1 MSSDYDDDDLLL
13 DDDALRKLSEVED
26 KCGVAAPQGASHVS
40 NAAPVL
46 NLPKRGENPPPQK
59 RAKVA
64 PPVLASL
71 SDEDDTPDI
80 FVNADGTYA
89 LDSPGPSV
97 VSLAPSFIHPG
108 TARRVASE
116 SVPHHSVSPAI
127 APARPSNQNGGQPAP
142 ARSLR
147 RNDSSASIQVIEA
160 PPTTQGIRPLIR
172 AGSLSQAISR
182 GLARNGTP
190 LTQQQSQSQ
199 MQVDSGLHDP
209 DANFLQNEV
218 KALRAQLARAESER
232 ESLRTSLQQ
241 NKEATFAKAG
251 EAENLRRTMSKQT
264 ERHAEE
270 ISRLRQDMIEME
282 KAKATLEARMKQ
294 EMDQIRTSMT
304 FRQHEIGTSRKG
316 FPNVNSTI
324 KKRQVMGSSHTPG
337 STQGFSRALEL
348 QSSPLSPTKR
358 STRKQMG
365 PPEKSFSK
373 LTNSFARS
381 TSPAKARL
389 RPKSLAED
397 TFDGPGETSVWPG
410 SSRIQGKGKEKA
422 SNAWKDDEDQN
433 AHVRSLKFEEPEY
446 WRSHPIP
453 ATQAPFA
460 IEPDV
465 FGASSLP
472 KTPMKSRAEGIPSME
487 VTGPIDLADELRMF
501 LLAHVVLFDFPE
513 TRKTFSLQTI
523 LTASI
528 PDNLRQR
535 FDIAC
540 ANLFSAFSGSIVP
553 STGDTGENSAWDHAA
568 TKASLALAQLAQVF
582 QEGCLLTSLH
592 TLVNLLSSIS
602 VTIPGFARYL
612 LEAGVGDQ
620 DSLILAVLCDTI
632 IRFFKKPSDSGEVW
646 HLAESILGLFES
658 LASYAKDDC
667 AIKFSILSH
676 KAEVLSILLD
686 PAQPPPWTVRVT
698 RLLSILGS
706 RSPLARTL
714 LNFSEANASSTREIP
729 KVPLLECIC
738 RHLVAFR
745 KHNINEHYRELYEN
759 ILTALA
765 QFAIADNQSLK
776 TLVDSPSLL
785 LSLVSFIYNVT
796 STIWSEVAL
805 AENATG
811 NHEIWQNLR
820 SAVQLLH
827 YLVFT
832 PDPMPNVRERL
843 IYATRSPFNGSIHFF
858 IVSFGRLAFGDPP
871 DYLDTTCA
879 KAIRGIRGLSEALLE
894 TVVDGPEVDG
904 IYTVFRDS
912 DEDENI
918 PSSGE
923 KVEPSVADEEEALRM
938 VIDDEDY

>member
-365 PPEKSFSK
+365 PPEETLPDIKFMLFTLLPLLLVWTTVRKEKSFSK

-389 RPKSLAED
+389 RPKSPTED

-487 VTGPIDLADELRMF
+487 VTAPIDLADEVSRSNSF
-501 LLAHVVLFDFPE
+501 
-513 TRKTFSLQTI
+513 
-523 LTASI
+523 
-528 PDNLRQR
+528 
-535 FDIAC
+535 
-540 ANLFSAFSGSIVP
+540 ANLNVDKFSPATGSIVP

-612 LEAGVGDQ
+612 LEAGVGDR

-759 ILTALA
+759 ILIALA

-796 STIWSEVAL
+796 SAIWSEVAL
-805 AENATG
+805 TENATG

-843 IYATRSPFNGSIHFF
+843 IYATRNPFNGSIHFF

-871 DYLDTTCA
+871 DYLDTNCA

>member
-26 KCGVAAPQGASHVS
+26 KCGVAAPVYS
-40 NAAPVL
+40 NAAL
-46 NLPKRGENPPPQK
+46 
-59 RAKVA
+59 
-64 PPVLASL
+64 
-71 SDEDDTPDI
+71 
-80 FVNADGTYA
+80 F
-89 LDSPGPSV
+89 

-337 STQGFSRALEL
+337 LRGNRWALQVSNLSEETL
-348 QSSPLSPTKR
+348 PDIKFMLFTLLPLLLVWT
-358 STRKQMG
+358 TVRK
-365 PPEKSFSK
+365 EKSFSK

-487 VTGPIDLADELRMF
+487 VTGQLIWRM
-501 LLAHVVLFDFPE
+501 
-513 TRKTFSLQTI
+513 
-523 LTASI
+523 
-528 PDNLRQR
+528 N
-535 FDIAC
+535 
-540 ANLFSAFSGSIVP
+540 AFSGSIVP
-553 STGDTGENSAWDHAA
+553 STGTLERTVHGITLLQKLRLHWLNWLKFS
-568 TKASLALAQLAQVF
+568 KK
-582 QEGCLLTSLH
+582 GLTSLH

-745 KHNINEHYRELYEN
+745 KHNINEHSQDAGR
-759 ILTALA
+759 LA
-765 QFAIADNQSLK
+765 
-776 TLVDSPSLL
+776 SLL

-805 AENATG
+805 SRERNCLV
-811 NHEIWQNLR
+811 QNLR

-938 VIDDEDY
+938 VIDEDY

>member
-251 EAENLRRTMSKQT
+251 EAENLRRTMK
-264 ERHAEE
+264 E

-487 VTGPIDLADELRMF
+487 VTGPIDLADEVSRSNSF
-501 LLAHVVLFDFPE
+501 
-513 TRKTFSLQTI
+513 
-523 LTASI
+523 
-528 PDNLRQR
+528 
-535 FDIAC
+535 
-540 ANLFSAFSGSIVP
+540 ANLNVDKFSPATAFSGSIVP

-582 QEGCLLTSLH
+582 QEGCLVCISL
-592 TLVNLLSSIS
+592 
-602 VTIPGFARYL
+602 ARYL

-698 RLLSILGS
+698 PSLELFTG
-706 RSPLARTL
+706 SPLARTL

>member
-64 PPVLASL
+64 PPVLVSL

-182 GLARNGTP
+182 GLARNDTP

-304 FRQHEIGTSRKG
+304 FRQHEIGTSRIFESVRIAKLTS
-316 FPNVNSTI
+316 FPD
-324 KKRQVMGSSHTPG
+324 KKVYEETDGP
-337 STQGFSRALEL
+337 SR
-348 QSSPLSPTKR
+348 K
-358 STRKQMG
+358 
-365 PPEKSFSK
+365 EKSFSK

-805 AENATG
+805 AENAT
-811 NHEIWQNLR
+811 
-820 SAVQLLH
+820 
-827 YLVFT
+827 VFT